1 MAKDTNVIPSH
12 KLLSLLNI
20 KDLHNIL
27 IPIVIPN
34 IEIQYSL
41 IYGTINTNTPYIEN
55 KQMLISRNI
64 DILLM

>member
-55 KQMLISRNI
+55 K
-64 DILLM
+64 